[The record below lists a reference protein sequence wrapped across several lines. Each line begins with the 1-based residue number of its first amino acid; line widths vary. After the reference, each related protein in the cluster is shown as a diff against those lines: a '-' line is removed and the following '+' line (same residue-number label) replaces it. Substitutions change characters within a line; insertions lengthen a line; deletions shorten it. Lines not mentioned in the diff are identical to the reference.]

1 MKTKSPLKT
10 KISPSQKAKMVI
22 KDSPTVLLVGPM
34 LKSVS
39 RGKIPLPKNIPC
51 LLIDGGKDFFRGKSE
66 NVLSLGDCD
75 SSKGPLDIL
84 LPVKKDYSD
93 FSFALGLLPKT
104 VKILF
109 LRGFLGGRRDHELFN
124 LGEISHFLRGKSQ
137 VMAFFD
143 NEIIALSAGQYELE
157 LKGTFSLAVFEKTQ
171 VTLTGKCLYQTKK
184 KIFKPLSSLGLS
196 NEGKGKMHIMT
207 NKPLFILIENTK

>member
-1 MKTKSPLKT
+1 MKT
-10 KISPSQKAKMVI
+10 SPSQKAKMVI
-22 KDSPTVLLVGPM
+22 KDSPSVLLVGPM
-34 LKSVS
+34 LKLVS
-39 RGKIPLPKNIPC
+39 RGKLPLPKDIPC
-51 LLIDGGKDFFRGKSE
+51 LLIDGGRDFFRGKSE
-66 NVLSLGDCD
+66 NSLSLGDCD

-84 LPVKKDYSD
+84 LPAKKDYSD
-93 FSFALGLLPKT
+93 FGFALSLIPKT

-124 LGEISHFLRGKSQ
+124 LGEISHFLHSKRQ

-143 NEIIALSAGQYELE
+143 NKIIALSGGQYEFE
-157 LKGTFSLAVFEKTQ
+157 FKGTFSIAVFEKTQ

-196 NEGKGKMHIMT
+196 NEGKGKMQIRT
-207 NKPLFILIENTK
+207 SKPLFIIIENTK